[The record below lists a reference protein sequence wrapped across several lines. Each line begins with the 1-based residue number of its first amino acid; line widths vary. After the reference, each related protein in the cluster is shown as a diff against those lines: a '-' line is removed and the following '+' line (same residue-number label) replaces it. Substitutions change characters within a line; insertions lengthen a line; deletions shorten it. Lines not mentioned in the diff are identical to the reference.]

1 MKKILIF
8 SLVYYPRFVGG
19 AEVAVKEITDRISP
33 DEIAFDMLT
42 LRDNMAPKEKVGN
55 STIYRTIPGFIPIS
69 LAKYLFPFF
78 ACVKAL
84 SLARKNHYDATWSIM
99 ANYAGFGALFFKLL
113 RPKIP
118 FILTLQEGDPFD
130 YIRKR
135 VGIFYPLF
143 KKIFIK
149 ADRVTAISTH
159 LADWARE
166 MGVRTSPIV
175 IPNGVDVRKFQV
187 SSFKFQVE
195 EKERVRQELGFSK
208 DDIVLTTTSRLV
220 EKNAVGDIIEALEYL
235 PENVKLLIIGCGAL
249 EPSLRSKVK
258 AQMLEA
264 RIYFAGFV
272 SHEKLPPYLW
282 ASDIF
287 VRPSRSEGMG
297 NSFIEAMA
305 AGLPVIATPVGGIA
319 DFLRDGETG
328 LFCEVGNPK
337 SIAQKVEKL
346 MKDSESR
353 KYIVENASRMVALRY
368 DWHLIAEQMKR
379 KVFNAL

>member
-1 MKKILIF
+1 M
-8 SLVYYPRFVGG
+8 
-19 AEVAVKEITDRISP
+19 
-33 DEIAFDMLT
+33 
-42 LRDNMAPKEKVGN
+42 
-55 STIYRTIPGFIPIS
+55 
-69 LAKYLFPFF
+69 
-78 ACVKAL
+78 
-84 SLARKNHYDATWSIM
+84 
-99 ANYAGFGALFFKLL
+99 
-113 RPKIP
+113 
-118 FILTLQEGDPFD
+118 
-130 YIRKR
+130 
-135 VGIFYPLF
+135 
-143 KKIFIK
+143 
-149 ADRVTAISTH
+149 
-159 LADWARE
+159 
-166 MGVRTSPIV
+166 
-175 IPNGVDVRKFQV
+175 
-187 SSFKFQVE
+187 
-195 EKERVRQELGFSK
+195 
-208 DDIVLTTTSRLV
+208 
-220 EKNAVGDIIEALEYL
+220 GDIIEALEYL